1 LEWWNTGMME
11 YARGKGGALSVI
23 GEIIV
28 DGKIIKKI
36 ITSF

>member
-1 LEWWNTGMME
+1 MVEYWNDGICS
-11 YARGKGGALSVI
+11 GKGGALSVI

-36 ITSF
+36 TTSF